1 MNSALFNLAF
11 AEREDLEQS
20 ERFLC
25 LLVAGN
31 ILDDYLRFAV
41 LGDNE
46 RLSLFGQLPYDFRG
60 VSFQVA
66 DGLDLAR

>member
-1 MNSALFNLAF
+1 
-11 AEREDLEQS
+11 
-20 ERFLC
+20 
-25 LLVAGN
+25 
-31 ILDDYLRFAV
+31 

-66 DGLDLAR
+66 DGLDLA